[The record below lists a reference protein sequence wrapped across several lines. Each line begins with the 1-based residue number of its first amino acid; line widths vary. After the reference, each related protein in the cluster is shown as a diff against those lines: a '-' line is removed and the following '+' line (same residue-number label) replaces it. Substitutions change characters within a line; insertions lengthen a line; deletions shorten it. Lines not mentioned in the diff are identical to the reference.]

1 LDIKLDISQKI
12 NKTYIHD
19 TSYSIYI
26 KTLAQS
32 LVLNYPENPKSLF
45 AAATYFK
52 EIKMYND
59 ALKLYSKI
67 NELSPGNFEA
77 WLSALQ
83 MSNEI
88 KNFNNTIEI
97 ANKALEYYPN
107 VAKIYLEASIACN
120 SIKDYPKAIEF
131 VKSGLSFA
139 FDPEMKGQ
147 LLFEQAT
154 AYFKQNL
161 FKDAEISLLEALT
174 NNDKDA
180 NIFDLLGNVNYKL
193 NNTEKAI
200 EFWKNAQ
207 SLGLVSSVLDKKI
220 KDGKY
225 VE

>member
-1 LDIKLDISQKI
+1 M
-12 NKTYIHD
+12 
-19 TSYSIYI
+19 
-26 KTLAQS
+26 QS
-32 LVLNYPENPKSLF
+32 RGFP
-45 AAATYFK
+45 
-52 EIKMYND
+52 
-59 ALKLYSKI
+59 
-67 NELSPGNFEA
+67 ELSPGNFEA
-77 WLSALQ
+77 WLAALQ
-83 MSNEI
+83 ISNEI
-88 KNFNNTIEI
+88 RNFNNTIEI

-120 SIKDYPKAIEF
+120 SIKDYHKAIEF

-139 FDPEMKGQ
+139 FDPKIKSQ

-161 FKDAEISLLEALT
+161 YKEAETNLLEALT
-174 NNDKDA
+174 YNDKDA